1 MLREEL
7 PSRARRQRLTP
18 GLQQLDAT
26 QIRPWLPP
34 RKTPSRGK
42 PTASTKAGP
51 SSSKPRRSK
60 LARENDLTA
69 EEEAEIKE
77 AWNLFRLDDVDEF
90 EDEKE
95 GVIRTKDVRNV
106 LKAQGLA
113 PSDQSQM
120 QEFIETLDP
129 DESGYVTYPHF
140 LALCAIQ
147 LKSKTDETR
156 AEEVETAFNLFHPGQ
171 AAAEQV
177 IRLQDLR
184 AVAKLLKEDVSD
196 DVLKAMIL
204 EANGGKG
211 IGRGVNME
219 DFRAIMTRA
228 GVFQ

>member
-1 MLREEL
+1 M
-7 PSRARRQRLTP
+7 
-18 GLQQLDAT
+18 
-26 QIRPWLPP
+26 PP

-42 PTASTKAGP
+42 STASTRAGP

-60 LARENDLTA
+60 LAKENDLTA
-69 EEEAEIKE
+69 EEEAEIKQ
-77 AWNLFRLDDVDEF
+77 AWNLFRLDDVDEY

-120 QEFIETLDP
+120 QEFVETLDP

-211 IGRGVNME
+211 VGRGVNME

>member
-1 MLREEL
+1 MISLL
-7 PSRARRQRLTP
+7 PGSIIPSRA
-18 GLQQLDAT
+18 
-26 QIRPWLPP
+26 
-34 RKTPSRGK
+34 
-42 PTASTKAGP
+42 
-51 SSSKPRRSK
+51 
-60 LARENDLTA
+60 
-69 EEEAEIKE
+69 
-77 AWNLFRLDDVDEF
+77 LFRDVIIPDPDDY
-90 EDEKE
+90 
-95 GVIRTKDVRNV
+95 GVGRKLTRFS
-106 LKAQGLA
+106 LGHCRAQGLA

>member
-1 MLREEL
+1 M
-7 PSRARRQRLTP
+7 
-18 GLQQLDAT
+18 
-26 QIRPWLPP
+26 PP

-42 PTASTKAGP
+42 QAASTKAGP

-60 LARENDLTA
+60 LAKENDLTA
-69 EEEAEIKE
+69 EEEAEIKQ
-77 AWNLFRLDDVDEF
+77 AWNLFRLDDIEEY